1 VVAVAGVLGHSAAG
15 LALLQAGRSEP
26 ADLLAAHRWPHPDY
40 PAGPDAARLGATS
53 MIDVSDGLVQD
64 LGHLAGQSGVRIDV
78 TSARLPVSN
87 VLRAAADALG
97 GPDPLDWVLTGG
109 EDHGLVATFP
119 PETPVS
125 GRWSVVG
132 QVGEGQGVWVDS
144 RRAEELSGWNHF

>member
-1 VVAVAGVLGHSAAG
+1 
-15 LALLQAGRSEP
+15 
-26 ADLLAAHRWPHPDY
+26 
-40 PAGPDAARLGATS
+40 

-78 TSARLPVSN
+78 SSARLPVSN

-132 QVGEGQGVWVDS
+132 EVREGQGVWVDS
-144 RRAEELSGWNHF
+144 RRAEGLSGWNHF